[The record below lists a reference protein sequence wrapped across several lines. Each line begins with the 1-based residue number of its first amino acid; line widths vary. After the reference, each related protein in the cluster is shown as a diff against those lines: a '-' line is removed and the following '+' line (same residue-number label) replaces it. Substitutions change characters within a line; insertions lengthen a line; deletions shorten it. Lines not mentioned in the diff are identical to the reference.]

1 MGFGDALA
9 DGGVLFDGRKISF
22 QEWDKQHQ
30 HLGWIVAAAMGRYA
44 KRSGALTLQ
53 LELHGDPAYEGYQ
66 RREVGLCFNRK
77 G

>member
-1 MGFGDALA
+1 
-9 DGGVLFDGRKISF
+9 
-22 QEWDKQHQ
+22 
-30 HLGWIVAAAMGRYA
+30 MGRYA

>member
-30 HLGWIVAAAMGRYA
+30 HLG
-44 KRSGALTLQ
+44 
-53 LELHGDPAYEGYQ
+53 
-66 RREVGLCFNRK
+66 
-77 G
+77 